1 MKKSIITIFLSAT
14 LITASFGQG
23 LYFKAGG
30 GYGLPLASQVI
41 GTNYLRT
48 QPTTGPD
55 TYSEE
60 NVRSSYGAGMNINL
74 GGGYMFNENFGFDL
88 GIQYQKSKKIET
100 SDINLEI
107 GFGKE
112 EDIITH
118 QSSALFINPSF
129 LITSGKGS
137 KVPYGR
143 FGFLAGSPK
152 IKTEESYFYDL
163 DGTERQA
170 REWET
175 KKGMAFGLQ
184 GTVGINWVLKD
195 KLDLFTEVSF
205 VSMSFY
211 AKERELTLATR
222 NGADQLATMQ
232 TYQKKTEFVK
242 QLNPNATF
250 DATKPQQVLQEASAF
265 SALSFNVGVKY
276 YLKGRLGN

>member
-1 MKKSIITIFLSAT
+1 MKKQIITVLLSA
-14 LITASFGQG
+14 LCYQFSFGQG
-23 LYFKAGG
+23 IYFKAGA
-30 GYGLPLASQVI
+30 GYGFPIATQVI

-48 QPTTGPD
+48 QPATGPD

-60 NVRSSYGAGMNINL
+60 NVRSSYGAGMNISL
-74 GGGYMFNENFGFDL
+74 GGGYMFNENIGVDL

-118 QSSALFINPSF
+118 QSSTLFINPSF

-137 KVPYGR
+137 KVPYGK

-152 IKTEESYFYDL
+152 IKSQESYFYDL

-195 KLDLFTEVSF
+195 NLDLFTEISF

-222 NGADQLATMQ
+222 NGADQLATVQ
-232 TYQKKTEFVK
+232 TYQKRTEFVE